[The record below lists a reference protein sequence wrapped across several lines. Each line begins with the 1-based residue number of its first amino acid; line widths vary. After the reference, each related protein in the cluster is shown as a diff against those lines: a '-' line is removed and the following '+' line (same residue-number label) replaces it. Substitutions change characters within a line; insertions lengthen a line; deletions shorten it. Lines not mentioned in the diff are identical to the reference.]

1 MTMTSWRILASRCL
15 LERRW
20 LTLHEQH
27 VRLPTGAE
35 IEEFHLIESPDWVAV
50 LALTP
55 AGQLVMVEQYRH
67 GARQSSL
74 ELPAGVIDAG
84 ETPAD
89 AARRELA
96 EETGFSPAELTPL
109 STVFPEPARHTNR
122 AHFFF
127 ATGAEKR
134 AEQRLDEGENLSV
147 RLISPRGVL
156 EAIESGALVHGA
168 HVGAILL
175 AMHRGLL

>member
-1 MTMTSWRILASRCL
+1 MTSWRIIASRCL

-20 LTLHEQH
+20 LTIHEQH

-50 LALTP
+50 LAMTP
-55 AGQLVMVEQYRH
+55 DEQVVLVEQYRH
-67 GARQSSL
+67 GARRSSL

-84 ETPAD
+84 ETPAE

-96 EETGFSPAELTPL
+96 EETGFGFERLTPL

-122 AHFFF
+122 AHFFL
-127 ATGAEKR
+127 ATGVEKR
-134 AEQRLDEGENLSV
+134 GEPRPDESEHLRV
-147 RLISPRGVL
+147 RLVTRRGL
-156 EAIESGALVHGA
+156 LDAIDSGALMHGA
-168 HVGAILL
+168 HVGAIML
-175 AMHRGLL
+175 AIHRGLI